1 MMISARDG
9 GLLHCLVVGP
19 DGDLVALDAAPT
31 VTATADPLGPGRYS
45 APLPAAH
52 PALDNLGT
60 VTVTWTANT
69 AKRQAIDTALADIP
83 TVTAKVEAACDAKSE
98 TIDVGPVEVVK
109 PR

>member
-19 DGDLVALDAAPT
+19 DGDLVALDAAPTVQLRDAAGAVIPPT

-60 VTVTWTANT
+60 VTTVTWTANT

-83 TVTAKVEAACDAKSE
+83 TVTA
-98 TIDVGPVEVVK
+98 
-109 PR
+109 R